1 MSPTHAVVL
10 TPVGRGAVAVISV
23 SGSLA
28 IEAIDSHFI
37 AANGKPL
44 AAQPTEVIRFGHWGS
59 KRGEEVVVCRRR
71 SNFQSQIPNPKSQI
85 IEIHCHG
92 GHAAAAAIMAD
103 LVTGGCTPLGWQ
115 EWLQCSERDPITAEA
130 QIALADAPTER
141 TAAILL
147 DQYHGALSQAIQN
160 VLGLLGQGN
169 AVQASRVIEN
179 LVARAELG
187 RHLTEPWRVV
197 LAGPPNIGK
206 SSLINALLGF
216 ARSLVFDQP
225 GTTRDV
231 VTARTA
237 INGWPVELAD
247 TAGLRASDDAL
258 ESAGVELATA
268 ALSQADLVI
277 LVSDAARPGEGAI
290 QNLPTAMRLLRVR
303 NKIDLVPKIQNPKS
317 QIPNPK
323 STTPN
328 LRPEPHVIDSSAL
341 TGIGIDTLLDAI
353 TQSLVP
359 HPPEPETAV
368 PFTPRQRA
376 ALEHVQTAL
385 AANDAARARGHLQA
399 LLAGPVLR

>member
-23 SGSLA
+23 SGPLA

-44 AAQPTEVIRFGHWGS
+44 AAQPTGAIRFGHWGNAF
-59 KRGEEVVVCRRR
+59 GEEVVVCRKEDPSYSSLIAHR
-71 SNFQSQIPNPKSQI
+71 SSLV
-85 IEIHCHG
+85 EIHCHG

-103 LVTGGCTPLGWQ
+103 LATSGCTPVAWQ
-115 EWLQCSERDPITAEA
+115 DWLQCSARDPIAAEA
-130 QIALADAPTER
+130 QVALADAPTER

-160 VLGLLGQGN
+160 VLGLLDQGN

-197 LAGPPNIGK
+197 LAGPPNVGK

-216 ARSLVFDQP
+216 ARSIVFDQP

-258 ESAGVELATA
+258 ESAGVELATSA
-268 ALSQADLVI
+268 VNQADLVI
-277 LVSDAARPGEGAI
+277 LVSDATRAGDDAI
-290 QNLPTAMRLLRVR
+290 QNLPTAKRLLRVR
-303 NKIDLVPKIQNPKS
+303 NKIDLLPD
-317 QIPNPK
+317 
-323 STTPN
+323 
-328 LRPEPHVIDSSAL
+328 LRLEPHVIDTSAL
-341 TGIGIDTLLDAI
+341 AGIGIDTLLDAI

-359 HPPEPETAV
+359 HPPEPEMAL
-368 PFTPRQRA
+368 PFTRRQHE
-376 ALEHVQTAL
+376 ALSHAQTAT
-385 AANDAARARGHLQA
+385 AANDCPGANGHLQA
-399 LLAGPVLR
+399 LLAGPVIS